1 MKNTA
6 YQGSMRVQSSTMAV
20 YGILIR
26 PLIDGEIWYSDHS
39 VFLEKAGNIGLN
51 AKQLHSSFT
60 VRHLHLCELPK
71 ENRVCNLFLDCAC
84 IVLCFP
90 D

>member
-1 MKNTA
+1 MITA
-6 YQGSMRVQSSTMAV
+6 F
-20 YGILIR
+20 
-26 PLIDGEIWYSDHS
+26 
-39 VFLEKAGNIGLN
+39 FLEKAGNIGLN

-71 ENRVCNLFLDCAC
+71 DNRVCNLFLDCAC